1 MEDLKTDDALARD
14 GSQITQKSKYHT
26 VTASGALISS

>member
-14 GSQITQKSKYHT
+14 GSQITQKSKYT
-26 VTASGALISS
+26 YCNGFRGSYI